1 MSRSLL
7 ALMLLGV
14 IGAAQGCRICD
25 SPYDYCSPVMP
36 CGDSCGAGGCGHSHG
51 GYIES
56 GYSGGHGGC
65 ATCGNGGGYSGHTHE
80 YEEGT
85 VIQESTMPSRSMQG
99 QPTPAPL
106 PAPEMTPP
114 QTRRPSVKT
123 MTKATHEAPA
133 PVARKPN
140 PAARTASKGSGP
152 IFW

>member
-36 CGDSCGAGGCGHSHG
+36 CGDSCGCGHHGHHGHSHG
-51 GYIES
+51 GYVDSVDS

-65 ATCGNGGGYSGHTHE
+65 ATCGTGGGYSGHTHE

-85 VIQESTMPSRSMQG
+85 VIQERTMPSGKMQG
-99 QPTPAPL
+99 QPTPAPA
-106 PAPEMTPP
+106 PAAEMVPPQNTPP
-114 QTRRPSVKT
+114 FG
-123 MTKATHEAPA
+123 PA
-133 PVARKPN
+133 DDQGDVR
-140 PAARTASKGSGP
+140 
-152 IFW
+152 